1 MYKYSS
7 RLGFSP
13 IKYNGKRKYINNKI
27 FNNIPHF
34 IKNCQHVDCLQ
45 DGFVMYN
52 DKVTLCKREVI
63 PHITYS
69 MIPINSLKRKETIIN
84 VTTDNM
90 TSKFE
95 LFSNNKINAL
105 YLNERMKTDWLN
117 VLDKYWDER
126 NRPYSGGFIYGLSGH
141 FNITIN

>member
-1 MYKYSS
+1 
-7 RLGFSP
+7 
-13 IKYNGKRKYINNKI
+13 
-27 FNNIPHF
+27 
-34 IKNCQHVDCLQ
+34 
-45 DGFVMYN
+45 
-52 DKVTLCKREVI
+52 
-63 PHITYS
+63 
-69 MIPINSLKRKETIIN
+69 MIPVYFSQKHLPIIN
-84 VTTDNM
+84 FTTDNM